1 MKSAETAAPPAD
13 RLGAH
18 GAPRTG
24 HRRRRAPYIGVAVVV
39 ALGGAALALWLL
51 RPGVSVSAGGP
62 RLGSVR
68 LSGAGTTLVSTTARV
83 GGHTIPLT
91 DQNGSLQ
98 AAAPL
103 PAGTT
108 VAISATVRAPWWESW
123 LTGSRITKT
132 VRVTAPT
139 ASLSDPVGQFAAG
152 AGPTLH
158 FSEPVEV
165 VRWTFAGTSHTQHL
179 TVPSRTVT
187 VTLPSGHPAFGRLQV
202 SAASYA
208 WESLPAPSTYTFFQ
222 GTGKLGFA
230 SPAPGGDPSPATP
243 ITFTFSQTVASLF
256 GHSTPTVA
264 VKLLKTPPAGR
275 WSTPNL
281 YTLTFQPDPG
291 ALWPGQDLEVTLPVA
306 VGMNSAAPATKFS
319 FPLAQGPVTRLQQE
333 LATLGYLP
341 LKWVPAAG
349 QPGVPTT
356 VSDAAAA
363 AATTPVGSFAWQW
376 NPPAGLAALWHPG
389 QYTVMTEAAVKAF
402 EHVSGLA
409 NVGTANPLLWPYL
422 AKALAGHQQN
432 PNGYAWVDITK
443 TLPET
448 LTVRHNGK
456 AVITAATNTGIPQD
470 RTADGTFIVY
480 LRYTSQIM
488 RGTNP
493 NGTKYADPVKWVS
506 YFNGSDAIHGF
517 VRASYG
523 FPQSLGCAEL
533 PYATAQQVFPYT
545 PVGTLVTVV

>member
-1 MKSAETAAPPAD
+1 M
-13 RLGAH
+13 
-18 GAPRTG
+18 
-24 HRRRRAPYIGVAVVV
+24 VVF
-39 ALGGAALALWLL
+39 GGAALALWLL
-51 RPGVSVSAGGP
+51 RPRVSVSAGGS
-62 RLGSVR
+62 RLASVR
-68 LSGAGTTLVSTTARV
+68 LSGPGTTLVSTTAQV
-83 GGHTIPLT
+83 GGRTIALT

-98 AAAPL
+98 AATPL

-123 LTGSRITKT
+123 LTGSRITET

-139 ASLSDPVGQFAAG
+139 ATLTDPVGEFATG

-165 VRWTFAGTSHTQHL
+165 VHWTFAGTSHTQHL
-179 TVPSRTVT
+179 SAPSRTVT
-187 VTLPSGHPAFGRLQV
+187 LTLPSGHPAFGSLQV

-222 GTGKLGFA
+222 GTGKLAFA

-243 ITFTFSQTVASLF
+243 ITLTFSQTVASLF
-256 GHSTPTVA
+256 GRSDPTLA

-275 WSTPNL
+275 WTTPNP
-281 YTLTFQPDPG
+281 YTLTFQPAPG
-291 ALWPGQDLEVTLPVA
+291 ALWPGQDLEVTLPAA
-306 VGMNSAAPATKFS
+306 VSVNGAAPATTLS

-356 VSDAAAA
+356 VSAAAA
-363 AATTPVGSFAWQW
+363 AATTTPVGSFAWQW
-376 NPPAGLAALWHPG
+376 NPPAGLAGLWYPG
-389 QYTVMTEAAVKAF
+389 QYTVMTQAAVKAF

-422 AKALAGHQQN
+422 AKALANHQQN
-432 PNGYAWVDITK
+432 PNGYTWVDITK

-448 LTVRHNGK
+448 LTVWHNGK
-456 AVITAATNTGIPQD
+456 VVITAATNTGIPQD
-470 RTADGTFIVY
+470 PTADGTFIVY

-545 PVGTLVTVV
+545 PIGTLVTVV